1 MPPTALLASKNAAIT
16 GGTTGIG
23 RAITLGFLAQGC
35 NVAVNHLGL
44 PSDAAHL
51 SSLIEE
57 AKVLKEKDG
66 AAGELIEVQGDISLH
81 ETGKELV
88 AKAVE
93 RWGGLDVFVS
103 NAGVCKFAEVLE

>member
-1 MPPTALLASKNAAIT
+1 MPPNSLLTSKTAAIT

-44 PSDAAHL
+44 ASDAAHL
-51 SSLIEE
+51 SSLIAE
-57 AKVLKEKDG
+57 AAALKEKDG
-66 AAGELIEVQGDISLH
+66 GAGELIEVQGDISLP
-81 ETGKELV
+81 ETGKGLV
-88 AKAVE
+88 ERAVQ